1 MNDPESICMRL
12 PLDAAVVRLII
23 GSQPAMKT
31 INNTDGYTKHQRDC
45 ALPCMLPRIMYG
57 LS

>member
-1 MNDPESICMRL
+1 MNDPGNICMKL
-12 PLDAAVVRLII
+12 LLDAAVVRLII

-45 ALPCMLPRIMYG
+45 ALAC
-57 LS
+57 SHA